1 MPIKA
6 GSALRPAKEKLY
18 EPWIDALDHALLD
31 FI

>member
-1 MPIKA
+1 MPIETDLLCA
-6 GSALRPAKEKLY
+6 GKKEKLH